1 MYYFLL
7 LNSSLIT
14 AENKF
19 FSLILFGTITYIIT
33 HAIIYYTPLKLLE
46 IFRNYF
52 WVIFALDLFTTSY
65 KIYYNPQI
73 IECSPSANTNAN
85 PSANTS
91 ETANMKASLQQIQ
104 SKLGDMLSGV
114 NGNKSLTISD
124 AAIAATSIT
133 NSLPSV
139 KINTTPIIHNMYDTQ
154 TQVPIAATPIQ
165 TLNSSASTPI
175 AALKNQQSGNGNNQN
190 DLYDEMEMF
199 NKTFVSNIGN
209 ISTKLPDIIAP
220 QQQQPQQSHPQQQ
233 SHQIDSDNV
242 SVAGSDIGTFD
253 MNEFA
258 NNI

>member
-19 FSLILFGTITYIIT
+19 FSLILFGSIAYIIT

-73 IECSPSANTNAN
+73 IECSPSANAN
-85 PSANTS
+85 PIANTS

-139 KINTTPIIHNMYDTQ
+139 KINTKPIIHNMYDTQ
-154 TQVPIAATPIQ
+154 TQVPIVATPIQ

-175 AALKNQQSGNGNNQN
+175 AALKNQQSGNSNN

-220 QQQQPQQSHPQQQ
+220 TQQQQPQQQ
-233 SHQIDSDNV
+233 SHQIDPDNV

-258 NNI
+258 NNV